1 MNGMEKSVVYKAIQ
15 RLFVFSVEYRASPE
29 HHVVIYRDLID
40 LSEVIRRRIHV
51 QVSLSST

>member
-1 MNGMEKSVVYKAIQ
+1 MEWKKVSCIK
-15 RLFVFSVEYRASPE
+15 RFSLFVFSVEYRASPE

>member
-1 MNGMEKSVVYKAIQ
+1 MEKSVVYKAIQ